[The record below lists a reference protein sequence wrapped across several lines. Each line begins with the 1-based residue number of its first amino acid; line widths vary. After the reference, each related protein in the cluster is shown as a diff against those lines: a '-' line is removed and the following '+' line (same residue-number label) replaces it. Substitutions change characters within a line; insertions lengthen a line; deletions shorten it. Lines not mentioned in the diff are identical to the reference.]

1 MSKNKKDIKS
11 LSVSEL
17 QASIAAERSAL
28 DKLKFSHAIT
38 PLENPMKIREIR
50 KTIAKLKT
58 QLNLKQKA

>member
-1 MSKNKKDIKS
+1 MSKKENKS

-17 QASIAAERSAL
+17 QAAIVAEKASL
-28 DKLKFSHAIT
+28 SKLKFSHAIT

-50 KTIAKLKT
+50 KNIAKLKT